1 MKKPTLTMRK
11 ARMILLANVFAG
23 WTNPDGTVC
32 RPWPNKSESIE
43 AARLMREDAIRAA
56 EQTIII

>member
-1 MKKPTLTMRK
+1 MRKPTLTMRQ

-23 WTNPDGTVC
+23 WSNQHGTVC
-32 RPWPNKSESIE
+32 RPWPNKAESIE

-56 EQTIII
+56 EQTIIL